1 MYKRIIIASKKIF
14 LYNYFRMVR
23 MKRNKHKKSVVI
35 NKETKELLVT
45 GISFVFGTFCL
56 ALCYNLF
63 FVPNDIVVG
72 GMSGLAIV
80 LNKICGINSQV
91 FIYATSILL
100 LVVSFVFLGKDETS
114 RTVIGSLLYPLF
126 VTFTEPISKIL
137 VNYFSF
143 QEILVTVVLASLLY
157 GFSNGIIYKFGYT
170 TGGSDV
176 IMRLLCKYFHISEG
190 KSSILFNILIILLGA
205 FTFGVDMGVYAI
217 IILVISSTIVDKIMI
232 GMSDSKKFMIYTRE
246 SRKVKNLIEEEFG
259 TGFTIFPTVGGYSH
273 IKGAMIM
280 CVIRNR
286 DVNLFKYKI
295 LEIDSTAFFVISDC
309 YEVQGGVKRS
319 NLPFI

>member
-1 MYKRIIIASKKIF
+1 MKKEKVLFSKD
-14 LYNYFRMVR
+14 
-23 MKRNKHKKSVVI
+23 
-35 NKETKELLVT
+35 TKELILT

-72 GMSGLAIV
+72 GMSGLAMVIEE
-80 LNKICGINSQV
+80 LTGFNSQI
-91 FIYATSILL
+91 FIYITSLGLL
-100 LVVSFVFLGKDETS
+100 LVSYLFLGKEETK
-114 RTVIGSLLYPLF
+114 RTVIGSLLYPVF
-126 VTFTEPISKIL
+126 VTFTEPIAKFL
-137 VNYFSF
+137 LLYLSF
-143 QEILVTVVLASLLY
+143 QEILVTVVFASLLY
-157 GFSNGIIYKFGYT
+157 GFSNGIIYKYGYT

-176 IMRLLCKYFHISEG
+176 IMQLLCKYFHISEG
-190 KSSILFNILIILLGA
+190 KSTLTFNVIIILCGA
-205 FTFGVDMGVYAI
+205 LVFGFDMGAYAI
-217 IILVISSTIVDKIMI
+217 IILVVSSMLVDKIII

-246 SRKVKNLIEEEFG
+246 SKEIKKIIADEFQAG
-259 TGFTIFPTVGGYSH
+259 YTIFPTMGGYSH

-286 DVNLFKYKI
+286 DVNLFKERIK
-295 LEIDSTAFFVISDC
+295 EIDGTAFFVISDC

>member
-1 MYKRIIIASKKIF
+1 MKRKEKSKKII
-14 LYNYFRMVR
+14 LS
-23 MKRNKHKKSVVI
+23 KD
-35 NKETKELLVT
+35 TKELLLT
-45 GISFVFGTFCL
+45 GLSFVFGTFCL

-72 GMSGLAIV
+72 GTSGLAIILEDV
-80 LNKICGINSQV
+80 FSINSQV
-91 FIYATSILL
+91 FIYATSIILL
-100 LVVSFVFLGKDETS
+100 IVSFIFLGKEETE

-126 VTFTEPISKIL
+126 VTFTAPMAEIL
-137 VNYFSF
+137 LKYLAFE
-143 QEILVTVVLASLLY
+143 EILVTVSLAAILY

-176 IMRLLCKYFHISEG
+176 IMRLLCKYFHFSEG
-190 KSSILFNILIILLGA
+190 TSSIIFNIAIIFLGA
-205 FTFGVDMGVYAI
+205 LTFGFDMGVYAI
-217 IILVISSTIVDKIMI
+217 IILVVSSMIVDKIII
-232 GMSDSKKFMIYTRE
+232 GMSNSKKFMIYTRE
-246 SRKVKNLIEEEFG
+246 SRKVKKLIEEVFM

-273 IKGAMIM
+273 IRGAMIM

-286 DVNLFKYKI
+286 DVNLFKSKI
-295 LEIDSTAFFVISDC
+295 LEIDPTAFFVISDC

>member
-1 MYKRIIIASKKIF
+1 MKKDKEKISKD
-14 LYNYFRMVR
+14 
-23 MKRNKHKKSVVI
+23 
-35 NKETKELLVT
+35 TKDVLLT

-63 FVPNDIVVG
+63 FVPNNLVVG
-72 GMSGLAIV
+72 GTSGLAIV
-80 LNKICGINSQV
+80 IEELTGFDKQI
-91 FIYATSILL
+91 FIYITSIGLL
-100 LVVSFVFLGKDETS
+100 IVSYVLLGKEETK
-114 RTVIGSLLYPLF
+114 RTVIGSLLYPIF
-126 VTFTEPISKIL
+126 VTFTAPIAKFLLIYL
-137 VNYFSF
+137 TF

-176 IMRLLCKYFHISEG
+176 MMKVLCKYFHFSEG
-190 KSSILFNILIILLGA
+190 TSSIIFNIIIILLGS
-205 FTFGVDMGVYAI
+205 FVFGFDMGVYAI
-217 IILVISSTIVDKIMI
+217 IILVVSSMVVDKIII

-246 SRKVKNLIEEEFG
+246 SRKVKILIEDEFM

-273 IKGAMIM
+273 IRGAMIM

-286 DVNLFKYKI
+286 DVNLFKMRIK
-295 LEIDSTAFFVISDC
+295 EIDPTAFFVISDC